1 MRCGLERRIAQAE
14 IAAAAKSPLDQKAA
28 KHRQSLRTTV
38 DLCESIRRRFQ
49 QMGICLA
56 LIAFPA

>member
-1 MRCGLERRIAQAE
+1 M
-14 IAAAAKSPLDQKAA
+14 AAAAKSPLDQKAA